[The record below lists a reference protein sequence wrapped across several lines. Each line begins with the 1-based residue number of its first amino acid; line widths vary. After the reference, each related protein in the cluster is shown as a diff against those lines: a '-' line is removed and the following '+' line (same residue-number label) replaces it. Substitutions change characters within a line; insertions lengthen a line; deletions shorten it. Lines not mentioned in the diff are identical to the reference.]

1 MDKHFLLIGIEEL
14 LIFQIR
20 AIEIVISFMKLL
32 IKFRS
37 MSNHILLL
45 SMHISIH
52 LFTMRI
58 ISFVLSTDIKES
70 IYYTFPTI
78 NQSNCINRAVLC
90 RRHTRSFD
98 TINLNI
104 EESLV
109 QFFHPIII
117 KFIKPLCSINRN
129 RVIIRAERI
138 WISINL
144 FILSITTGSH
154 ILFVNLKPLPTSFT
168 SNLLCH
174 ISIWNKLLYEMIHR
188 SVILTIIM
196 IPILFLL
203 KIDRNDRAF
212 IYHQMLLTSIHIS
225 PNDVEIVIWLVI
237 CFTRFHILNVN
248 QHGRIFFRFYCIHHI
263 SFIPFGLSFS
273 QLSQGQ

>member
-1 MDKHFLLIGIEEL
+1 MYEHLLLISIEEL
-14 LIFQIR
+14 LILQIR
-20 AIEIVISFMKLL
+20 TIEIIIGFMKLL

-70 IYYTFPTI
+70 VYDTIPSI
-78 NQSNCINRAVLC
+78 NQSHCIDRAVLC
-90 RRHTRSFD
+90 RRHSRSFD
-98 TINLNI
+98 TVNLNI
-104 EESLV
+104 EESLM

-117 KFIKPLCSINRN
+117 EFIKPLCSINRD
-129 RVIIRAERI
+129 RVIIRAERVR
-138 WISINL
+138 ISINL
-144 FILSITTGSH
+144 FILSVTTGSH
-154 ILFVNLKPLPTSFT
+154 ILLVNLKPLATSFT
-168 SNLLCH
+168 SNLFYH
-174 ISIWNKLLYEMIHR
+174 ISIRNELLYEMVYR

-196 IPILFLL
+196 IPVLFLL
-203 KIDRNDRAF
+203 KIDRNNRVF

-225 PNDVEIVIWLVI
+225 PNDVEIIVWLII
-237 CFTRFHILNVN
+237 CFTRFDILNVN
-248 QHGRIFFRFYCIHHI
+248 QHGRIFFRFYCIYHI